1 MGTSAITTTVVTL
14 ENDLEQTVEAEIRHK
29 SKLLGSCS
37 LKPREKIRCSV
48 NKNNEESDDIGYW
61 RKRRKESSLLSDD
74 DNGDLKERYPSAVIW
89 VARVTK
95 NQGELMSRCSVLLK
109 EDDVKLMVS
118 DVIARHRAARSLF
131 LEVVRGVRVPLDV
144 HCRKLGKRWLES
156 SGASELRR
164 KAHSLGI
171 SYDDYVGQP
180 KEFIADTIIQIDRD
194 LVRTKST
201 TFKGDA
207 ARKFLSHMDTEE
219 VTSKMRRVLA
229 AFCQRNSHIGY
240 TQGLN
245 YLCFIL
251 LAVLPEAE
259 AFWTMNAMLKCR
271 IRDFYSRRPGSLNGL
286 RIDSVALVDMVELQW
301 PGLGDT
307 KDGNGFSLRQV
318 VGDVLGS
325 TWLVLMFVTQLN
337 LQSTLIVLDCVFAG
351 ERSSLYVVASSDNG
365 NNGSSS
371 SSSSSGRKGG
381 GGGRRGS
388 QVLGATRERCCERPV
403 LL

>member
-144 HCRKLGKRWLES
+144 HSRKLGKRWLES

-245 YLCFIL
+245 YLCFYSPCSVTRSRGL
-251 LAVLPEAE
+251 LDNECHAE
-259 AFWTMNAMLKCR
+259 MQDKGLLFKKTWQLKW
-271 IRDFYSRRPGSLNGL
+271 PH
-286 RIDSVALVDMVELQW
+286 VALVDMVELQW

-318 VGDVLGS
+318 VGDVLGKYTGKIYELYS
-325 TWLVLMFVTQLN
+325 T
-337 LQSTLIVLDCVFAG
+337 
-351 ERSSLYVVASSDNG
+351 
-365 NNGSSS
+365 
-371 SSSSSGRKGG
+371 
-381 GGGRRGS
+381 
-388 QVLGATRERCCERPV
+388 
-403 LL
+403 